1 MRDNA
6 ERELQKAKK
15 KETVPESNSK
25 LVHELQVHQV
35 ELEMQNEELKEAQE
49 ELAKLLDEF
58 HEFYDEAPVGYF
70 LLDKNGNVK
79 NVNIKG
85 VELLGLDKG
94 MIVGFG
100 FVRFIPL
107 NYQTKYYRSLKD
119 AMVKCNVEEVELQLK
134 REKSLFY
141 VQMQIVPIYDK
152 FDEKY
157 RITITDITERKKAE
171 EELLQNHDIFNAII
185 EDAEGPIFSVDC
197 NYRYT
202 SFNLLH
208 AKVMKTLFNADIKIG
223 NNILDYHTNPDDRE
237 NAKLN
242 IDKALDGE
250 VVKIESYAGDNL
262 QNYRY
267 FSIFHSPIK
276 DSNGKVIGAA
286 VYAHD
291 ITERKKAEEKLKQAH
306 DNLEEQVKERTRE
319 LYNERQRLFDVLETM
334 PIMICLLRPDYHVAF
349 ANRAFREKFGES
361 GGRHCYEYCF
371 GYSEPCEFCESFKPL
386 ETGEPHYWQV
396 KSPDGSIIDS
406 YDFPFTDTDG
416 SPLILEMDI
425 DVTEQ
430 KQAEEALKSTLRELE
445 RYNEELQS
453 FAYITSHDLQEPLRS
468 IASYAQLIERRYKGQ
483 LDSDADE
490 FLDYMVGGATRLQG
504 MIKGLLE
511 YSRVGTK
518 GGEFK
523 DFNAEEALNHALSNL
538 KSSIDECHVEVIYD
552 HLPVIH
558 ADENQISRVFQNLI
572 GNALKFRKKDIQPK
586 IHISTQTDD
595 EYIFSIADNGIGI
608 EEQYK
613 DRIFEVFKRLH
624 PIGEYDG
631 AGIGLAIV
639 KKIVERH
646 GGRIWVESEFG
657 VGSTF
662 YFALPVKSQ
671 E

>member
-70 LLDKNGNVK
+70 SLDKNGNVR

-85 VELLGLDKG
+85 AELLGLDKG

-319 LYNERQRLFDVLETM
+319 LYNERQRLFDVLETV

-523 DFNAEEALNHALSNL
+523 DFNAE
-538 KSSIDECHVEVIYD
+538 
-552 HLPVIH
+552 
-558 ADENQISRVFQNLI
+558 
-572 GNALKFRKKDIQPK
+572 
-586 IHISTQTDD
+586 
-595 EYIFSIADNGIGI
+595 
-608 EEQYK
+608 
-613 DRIFEVFKRLH
+613 
-624 PIGEYDG
+624 
-631 AGIGLAIV
+631 
-639 KKIVERH
+639 
-646 GGRIWVESEFG
+646 
-657 VGSTF
+657 
-662 YFALPVKSQ
+662 
-671 E
+671 

>member
-1 MRDNA
+1 
-6 ERELQKAKK
+6 
-15 KETVPESNSK
+15 
-25 LVHELQVHQV
+25 LQVHQV

-70 LLDKNGNVK
+70 SLDRNGNVR

-85 VELLGLDKG
+85 AELLGLDKG

-319 LYNERQRLFDVLETM
+319 LYNERQRLFDVLETV

-483 LDSDADE
+483 LDSDADD

-662 YFALPVKSQ
+662 YFALPVKSH

>member
-1 MRDNA
+1 MNKADKLRDNA

-70 LLDKNGNVK
+70 SLDKNGNVK

-319 LYNERQRLFDVLETM
+319 LYNERQRLFDVLETV

-624 PIGEYDG
+624 PIGEY
-631 AGIGLAIV
+631 
-639 KKIVERH
+639 
-646 GGRIWVESEFG
+646 
-657 VGSTF
+657 
-662 YFALPVKSQ
+662 
-671 E
+671 